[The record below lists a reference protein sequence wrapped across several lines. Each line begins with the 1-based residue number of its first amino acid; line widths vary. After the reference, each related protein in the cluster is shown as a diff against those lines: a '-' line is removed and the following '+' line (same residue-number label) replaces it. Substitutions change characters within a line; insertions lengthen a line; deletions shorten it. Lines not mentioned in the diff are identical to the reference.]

1 MIIAKLRC
9 KIRTSLWFEQT
20 SRVFSFDFLGIRAD
34 FSGSRWHILVRITY
48 LIPHRFF
55 LPFLSLFFLS
65 PPFLQAGVDKK
76 SGKRECHVDFFV
88 TLRKNYLFVRKKLP
102 KEE

>member
-1 MIIAKLRC
+1 MNKLPVSFLLIFR
-9 KIRTSLWFEQT
+9 KKSRFFKEQAAYFSEDYLPHPTPLFSLLPF
-20 SRVFSFDFLGIRAD
+20 
-34 FSGSRWHILVRITY
+34 
-48 LIPHRFF
+48 PF
-55 LPFLSLFFLS
+55 LPFSS
-65 PPFLQAGVDKK
+65 FLQAGVDKK